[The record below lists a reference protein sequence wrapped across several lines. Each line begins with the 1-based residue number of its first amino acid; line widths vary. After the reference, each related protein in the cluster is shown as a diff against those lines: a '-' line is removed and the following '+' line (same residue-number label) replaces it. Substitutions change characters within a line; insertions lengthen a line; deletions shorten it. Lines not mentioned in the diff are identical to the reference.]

1 MAKISK
7 KGKVCDRL
15 KNLSAAVDKQ
25 LQEFVSDGT
34 GEGLAPEN
42 YIQNRVKRKK
52 RKNAVM
58 GASAALGGAGGMAV
72 VSRLKPVRAKVA
84 SVGEKVGEKVAGG
97 RKKVRTW
104 ATGKMKSTQKAGM
117 NAHIKGVQTGS
128 NKLLRKGRRLRKVSR
143 GLQRVAKTF
152 DAKEVKAMAGR
163 IVQLESRL
171 AAMEG

>member
-1 MAKISK
+1 M
-7 KGKVCDRL
+7 
-15 KNLSAAVDKQ
+15 
-25 LQEFVSDGT
+25 
-34 GEGLAPEN
+34 
-42 YIQNRVKRKK
+42 
-52 RKNAVM
+52 
-58 GASAALGGAGGMAV
+58 
-72 VSRLKPVRAKVA
+72 RAKVA